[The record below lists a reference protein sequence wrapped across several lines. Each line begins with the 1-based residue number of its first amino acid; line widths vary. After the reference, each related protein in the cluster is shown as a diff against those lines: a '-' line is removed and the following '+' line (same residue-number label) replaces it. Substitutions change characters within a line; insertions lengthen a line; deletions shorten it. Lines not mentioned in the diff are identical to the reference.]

1 MIGNSYEA
9 VDKGYGED
17 EVIQYSYIEEQ
28 MEGNS
33 YEAVDKGYGED
44 EVMQYS
50 CIEEQMNGNSYEAVE
65 RREMVKMK
73 LCSTLIQ
80 RNR

>member
-1 MIGNSYEA
+1 MMGNSYEA
-9 VDKGYGED
+9 VEKG
-17 EVIQYSYIEEQ
+17 
-28 MEGNS
+28 N
-33 YEAVDKGYGED
+33 GED

-50 CIEEQMNGNSYEAVE
+50 CIEEQMKGNSYEAVE
-65 RREMVKMK
+65 RRDMVKMK

>member
-1 MIGNSYEA
+1 MKQLRQ
-9 VDKGYGED
+9 KGHGED
-17 EVIQYSYIEEQ
+17 EVMQYSYIEEQ
-28 MEGNS
+28 MMGNS
-33 YEAVDKGYGED
+33 YEAVEKGNGKG

-50 CIEEQMNGNSYEAVE
+50 CIGEHMKGNSYEAVE
-65 RREMVKMK
+65 RRDMVKMK